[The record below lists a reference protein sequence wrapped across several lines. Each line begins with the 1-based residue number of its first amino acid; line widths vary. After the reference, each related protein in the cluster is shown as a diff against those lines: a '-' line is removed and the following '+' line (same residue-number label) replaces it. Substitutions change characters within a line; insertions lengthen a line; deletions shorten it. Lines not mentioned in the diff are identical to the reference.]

1 MLTWGRCVAGVE
13 YRCMQRA
20 RGMNGV
26 RDGGDQSMKGLLS
39 PAGRPWPAA
48 FVLGSV
54 RNGEPLSGF

>member
-1 MLTWGRCVAGVE
+1 
-13 YRCMQRA
+13 MQRA